1 MDFSKVSRFWKEDAV
16 ASEVAAASAEKALA
30 GGEKQV
36 SGTAKSRDK
45 QKAQMATQKTTPV
58 KSDVSYTS
66 EGYKPFPK
74 DKVTRKVKALD
85 AEKAMGLDGD
95 TREKKAK
102 NAKRRMKMDMA
113 VYVDKD
119 PELRGMHRSAKQTIE
134 KENRERGRKKME
146 EERRLE
152 REMASNYAKQKSDW
166 RSDLTE
172 AMKPDTEGTHPY
184 VDVMPFVNQKAM
196 EAKKQMKGA
205 ASAKMDTD
213 KDAAM
218 TEGYKTFP
226 VDKVE
231 RKLDTVQDGKGS
243 QAEKNRRVGKMDGE
257 VDMAKYLP
265 DVQKKTAKETE
276 RKNRVK
282 GLNRLFK
289 KEELSID
296 DQMRI
301 SREAAK
307 GRNPNPDH
315 KAIRGR
321 MLAKAPKT
329 KDTRTDAQKMTD
341 ATGPRKGSN
350 FRGD

>member
-1 MDFSKVSRFWKEDAV
+1 MDFTNVARFWKEDAV
-16 ASEVAAASAEKALA
+16 AMQAAQQSAERAVA
-30 GGEKQV
+30 GGEKQKT
-36 SGTAKSRDK
+36 GTAQARDK
-45 QKAQMATQKTTPV
+45 QKAQMATQKMTPQ
-58 KSDVSYTS
+58 KSDISYAS

-134 KENRERGRKKME
+134 KNNRERGRKKME
-146 EERRLE
+146 EERRLQ
-152 REMASNYAKQKSDW
+152 REYDKMWHNQKSDW
-166 RSDLTE
+166 RKDLTE
-172 AMKPDTEGTHPY
+172 AMKPGAEGAHPY

-196 EAKKQMKGA
+196 EAKKQMK
-205 ASAKMDTD
+205 
-213 KDAAM
+213 DAAKI
-218 TEGYKTFP
+218 EGGRQETNSMQ
-226 VDKVE
+226 E
-231 RKLDTVQDGKGS
+231 GK
-243 QAEKNRRVGKMDGE
+243 
-257 VDMAKYLP
+257 
-265 DVQKKTAKETE
+265 
-276 RKNRVK
+276 
-282 GLNRLFK
+282 
-289 KEELSID
+289 ELSID

-307 GRNPNPDH
+307 SRNPNPDH

-329 KDTRTDAQKMTD
+329 RDSRTNAEKMAD
-341 ATGPRKGSN
+341 ATGPRDAFGRPAKSGY
-350 FRGD
+350 RGD